1 MLYDAR
7 SYAFDCGVNRQVY
20 YCCGITDKGIA
31 ESNEDSYLVG
41 GHVMNEA
48 TKECDVIPPFI
59 AAVADGVGG
68 EDAGEVASRLTLQL
82 LSSGRPYKGADITAR
97 IMGIHRNV
105 RDLGIKSG
113 HSNMQSTLCAL
124 CVDEKNN
131 AYVINVGDSRLYLYR
146 EGTLRQISTDQ
157 SLVQMLYEQ
166 GSITEIE
173 KAKHNGH
180 NIIMPVIGNLAND
193 PEPVITQ
200 IDGGLGYG
208 DVVLIC
214 SDGLSDYVTR
224 GEIEEILSWP
234 MHLSKRLRA
243 LADLALE
250 HGSTDNITAVGVF
263 CRK

>member
-1 MLYDAR
+1 MDHA
-7 SYAFDCGVNRQVY
+7 Q
-20 YCCGITDKGIA
+20 T
-31 ESNEDSYLVG
+31 
-41 GHVMNEA
+41 
-48 TKECDVIPPFI
+48 ECDLKAPFI

-68 EDAGEVASRLTLQL
+68 EDAGEIASKMTLEL
-82 LSSGRPYKGADITAR
+82 LSAVKPTKRTDFAGKV
-97 IMGIHRNV
+97 MKIHQKV
-105 RDLGIKSG
+105 RETGLKTDHK
-113 HSNMQSTLCAL
+113 NMQSTLCAL

-146 EGTLRQISTDQ
+146 EGTLKQISTDQ